1 MIFKFIFERMSEI
14 NTECLKRPNELNK
27 DYRLRLYKN
36 QDAYGLSNKE
46 IGDLCNEAF
55 AVNYDESA
63 HRKYVK
69 PYLDGYNDAIL
80 ECGSESE
87 KVKSLIEEHKLVEEN
102 IRKERYKL
110 QATKLERDRQDRQDG
125 RFELFYE
132 NVRDAI
138 ITLPLP
144 EIKSYT
150 IERNND
156 DEYVILIADI
166 HFGAKFKSAH
176 NEYSIEIVKQR
187 FSKLLSEL
195 IVLIEEKHLKKLTI
209 LGLGDDIQGLLRLT
223 DLLINQIPVV
233 NAVVEFPRIMAS
245 FLNELSAYCDIDFYP
260 VQNSNHSQT
269 RPIGT
274 KASELAGEDLEKVIV
289 NHIYDMLINNP
300 RVNVHIEFE
309 DKPIILDV
317 KGFKCIAKHGHQL
330 KSANDNVLK
339 DLSDFYRVFF
349 DYAFLGHFHAGKE
362 SVVGAG
368 DINNRDVIVADGFI
382 GSDPYSDSLYKDC
395 KGAVKVCKFTKNG
408 YTGYDKIIFD

>member
-1 MIFKFIFERMSEI
+1 MLNIKP
-14 NTECLKRPNELNK
+14 ECLKNTDETPKE
-27 DYRLRLYKN
+27 YRLRLYKN
-36 QDAYGLSNKE
+36 QDAYELNNKE
-46 IGDLCNEAF
+46 VGDLCNEAF

-63 HRKYVK
+63 HRKYAK

-80 ECGSESE
+80 ENGSESE
-87 KVKSLIEEHKLVEEN
+87 KIQSLITQHKLVEEN

-110 QATKLERDRQDRQDG
+110 QATKLERDRQERQDG

-132 NVRDAI
+132 NVREAI
-138 ITLPLP
+138 TTLPFP
-144 EIKSYT
+144 EIKSYAIKKDNT
-150 IERNND
+150 D
-156 DEYVILIADI
+156 AYVILIADV

-176 NEYSIEIVKQR
+176 NEYSVEIVKQR

-195 IVLIEEKHLKKLTI
+195 VLLVEEKHLKNLI
-209 LGLGDDIQGLLRLT
+209 IIGLGDDIQGILRLS
-223 DLLINQIPVV
+223 DLTINQIPVV
-233 NAVVEFPRIMAS
+233 SAVVEYSRIIAT
-245 FLNELSAYCDIDFYP
+245 FLRELSAYCEIDYYP

-269 RPIGT
+269 RPLGT
-274 KASELAGEDLEKVIV
+274 KASELAGEDLEKIIV
-289 NHIYDMLINNP
+289 SYVYDMLSENN
-300 RVNVHIEFE
+300 RVVVHNEFE
-309 DKPIILDV
+309 DKPIILDI

-368 DINNRDVIVADGFI
+368 DSNNRDVIVADGFI
-382 GSDPYSDSLYKDC
+382 GSDPYSDSLFKDC
-395 KGAVKVCKFTKNG
+395 KGAVKICKFTKNG

>member
-1 MIFKFIFERMSEI
+1 MNIKP
-14 NTECLKRPNELNK
+14 ECLKNVNENPK
-27 DYRLRLYKN
+27 EYRLRLYKN

-69 PYLDGYNDAIL
+69 PYLEGYNDAIL

-87 KVKSLIEEHKLVEEN
+87 KVQSLIAEHKLIEEN

-110 QATKLERDRQDRQDG
+110 KATNLERDRKDRQG
-125 RFELFYE
+125 SRFELFYE

-138 ITLPLP
+138 TTLPLP
-144 EIKSYT
+144 EIKSYN
-150 IERNND
+150 IKRDCD
-156 DEYVILIADI
+156 DEYVVLIADV
-166 HFGAKFKSAH
+166 HFGAKFISAH

-195 IVLIEEKHLKKLTI
+195 IVLIEEKHLRKLII
-209 LGLGDDIQGLLRLT
+209 LGLGDDIQGILRLT
-223 DLLINQIPVV
+223 DLTLNQTPVV
-233 NAVVEFPRIMAS
+233 NAVVEYPRIVAC
-245 FLNELSAYCDIDFYP
+245 FLRELSAYCEIDYYP

-269 RPIGT
+269 RPLGT
-274 KASELAGEDLEKVIV
+274 KASELAAEDMEKVIV
-289 NHIYDMLINNP
+289 NHIYDLLLDNN
-300 RVNVHIEFE
+300 RVNIHIEFE
-309 DKPIILDV
+309 DKPIILDI
-317 KGFKCIAKHGHQL
+317 KGFRCIAKHGHQL

-349 DYAFLGHFHAGKE
+349 DYAFLGHFHSGKE
-362 SVVGAG
+362 AVVGAAEV
-368 DINNRDVIVADGFI
+368 NNRDVIVADGFI
-382 GSDPYSDSLYKDC
+382 GSDPFSDSLFKDC